1 MIGFFTD
8 EQLKATSNPQTR
20 KSILEEYPEYDF
32 EIANTVFSHYSR
44 MLFWFAVIPVFWGG
58 LLVVF
63 LTGAV
68 SRLRKLKARS
78 PRIIYIQKSNKK
90 WHTARQFLFVVDE
103 NRKWGLVSN
112 KNFKMLIEPQYDS
125 MRWIKKNKIIEVKVG
140 NQTTTIDVNNN
151 ICI

>member
-1 MIGFFTD
+1 MGFLTD
-8 EQLKATSNPQTR
+8 EPFEVNSNPQTR

-44 MLFWFAVIPVFWGG
+44 MLFWFAVIPLCWGG

-63 LTGAV
+63 LLGAV
-68 SRLRKLKARS
+68 SRFRKLKARR
-78 PRIIYIQKSNKK
+78 PRIMYIQKSNEK

-112 KNFKMLIEPQYDS
+112 KNLKILIEPQYDG
-125 MRWIKKNKIIEVKVG
+125 MRWIKKNKLIEVKFG
-140 NQTTTIDVNNN
+140 DQTMTVDVNNN